1 MKPRLKVHALSHKFG
16 ASQVLDGVNLEV
28 APGETLAIVGRSG
41 AGKSTLLKCICV
53 LEQPESG
60 DIELDGQLYLKGG
73 KPQFSPWEIRSNSV
87 MVFQEYNLFP
97 SMTGLRNITLALEKV
112 RNLSRGE
119 AEERAYEIAKMLG
132 IEQTL
137 KRYPNQL
144 SGGQAQRLA
153 LSRALVLEPKV
164 LCLDEITAA
173 LDAETILDVV
183 DAIRHIRSY
192 RGEGSM
198 AIVLVT
204 HLMRFAVEFA
214 NRIAFLHNGRI
225 WEDLPS
231 QSFLTDSKRPE
242 TQQFVSKYR
251 VPF

>member
-1 MKPRLKVHALSHKFG
+1 
-16 ASQVLDGVNLEV
+16 
-28 APGETLAIVGRSG
+28 
-41 AGKSTLLKCICV
+41 V
-53 LEQPESG
+53 LENPDVG
-60 DIELDGQLYLKGG
+60 NAELDGQLYLKDG

-97 SMTGLRNITLALEKV
+97 NMTALRNITLALEKV
-112 RNLSRGE
+112 RNLSR
-119 AEERAYEIAKMLG
+119 ADSEERAYEIAKMLG
-132 IEQTL
+132 IDSTL
-137 KRYPNQL
+137 TRYPNEL

-153 LSRALVLEPKV
+153 LCRALVLEPKV

-183 DAIRHIRSY
+183 DAIKHIRSY
-192 RGEGSM
+192 RGESSM
-198 AIVLVT
+198 TIVLVT

-214 NRIAFLHNGRI
+214 DRIAFLSNGQI
-225 WEDLPS
+225 WEQLPS
-231 QSFLTDSKRPE
+231 KLFLTDCKRPE